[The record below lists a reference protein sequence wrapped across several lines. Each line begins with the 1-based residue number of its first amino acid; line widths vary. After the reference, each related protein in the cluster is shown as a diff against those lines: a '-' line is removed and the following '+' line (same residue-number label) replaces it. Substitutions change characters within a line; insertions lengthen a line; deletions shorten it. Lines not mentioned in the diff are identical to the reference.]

1 MSSLHFHTLK
11 IKEVRKETADCV
23 SIAFDIPAELKD
35 FFKYTQG
42 QNITL
47 KKIIN
52 GQEVRRSY
60 SLCSSPLEDDYRIAI
75 KAVEGGLFSTF
86 ATSQLNKGDEIEVMP
101 PTGSFNTSLSSSN
114 QKKYIAFAAGSG
126 ITPILSIIKTT
137 LATEHNSSFT
147 LVYGNKSTQ
156 SIIFKE
162 ELEGIKNKYMS
173 RFNLIHVLSRE
184 ITDATINT
192 GRIDATKCNDLFT
205 KHVSI
210 NADEFFICGPE
221 EMIFCVR
228 DYLLS
233 KGVIKDKIHFEL
245 FTSSATKPAAVQ
257 TAQQVSSN
265 ANASMVTVILDGR
278 TFSFELA
285 YKGQSILDAALKQ
298 GADLPY
304 SCKGGVCSTC
314 RAQVTHGE
322 VEMDVNYALDDNEI
336 AEGFVL
342 ACQSHPKTSTVTI
355 DFDAV

>member
-23 SIAFDIPAELKD
+23 SIAFEIPADLKNI
-35 FFKYTQG
+35 FTYTQG

-47 KKIIN
+47 RKTLN
-52 GQEVRRSY
+52 GEEVRRSY
-60 SLCSSPLEDDYRIAI
+60 SLCSSPLEDDYRIAV
-75 KAVEGGLFSTF
+75 KAVPGGSFSSF
-86 ATSQLNKGDEIEVMP
+86 ATLQLKAGDAIEVMP
-101 PTGSFNTSLSSSN
+101 PTGSFNTPLSSSN
-114 QKKYIAFAAGSG
+114 KKKYIAFAAGSG
-126 ITPILSIIKTT
+126 ITPILSIVKTT
-137 LATEHNSSFT
+137 LATEPDSSFT
-147 LVYGNKSTQ
+147 LVYGNKNSQ
-156 SIIFKE
+156 SIMFKE
-162 ELEGIKNKYMS
+162 ELEGLKNKYMS
-173 RFNLIHVLSRE
+173 RFSLVHVLSRE
-184 ITDATINT
+184 VTDATINT

-210 NADEFFICGPE
+210 TADEFFICGPE

-233 KGVIKDKIHFEL
+233 KNIPKDKIHFEL
-245 FTSSATKPAAVQ
+245 FTSSAAKPVL
-257 TAQQVSSN
+257 AQVTQQASTN
-265 ANASMVTVILDGR
+265 ANASIVTVILDGR

-322 VEMDVNYALDDNEI
+322 VEMDVNYALDDNEV
-336 AEGFVL
+336 ADGFVL
-342 ACQSHPKTSTVTI
+342 ACQSHPKTSAVTI